1 MSNRRRKW
9 FLRRMVLG
17 LAVAAVA
24 APVAQAKIDEG
35 QSSQP
40 SSGGLLAH
48 DDKVIVGVPTA
59 VLAGD
64 DKVIVDVPT
73 AVLARDDKV
82 IVTSPAP
89 VLARDDKVIVDVP
102 TAVLARD
109 DKVIV
114 TSPAPVLARDDKVIV
129 ESPTSVPAFGVDYN
143 QFGYRHALPQD
154 YGITPTQ
161 VASRPDGFDWS
172 DAGLGAGLALAL
184 MLLAAGAAAG
194 TRRLGRPASA

>member
-48 DDKVIVGVPTA
+48 DDKVIVGLPTS
-59 VLAGD
+59 VLAG
-64 DKVIVDVPT
+64 
-73 AVLARDDKV
+73 
-82 IVTSPAP
+82 
-89 VLARDDKVIVDVP
+89 DDKVIVDVP

>member
-40 SSGGLLAH
+40 SSGGPLAH
-48 DDKVIVGVPTA
+48 DDKVIVGLPTS

-64 DKVIVDVPT
+64 DKVIVTSPA
-73 AVLARDDKV
+73 AVLAG
-82 IVTSPAP
+82 
-89 VLARDDKVIVDVP
+89 DDKVIVDVP

-172 DAGLGAGLALAL
+172 DAGLGAGLAFAL
-184 MLLAAGAAAG
+184 VLLAAGAAAG
-194 TRRLGRPASA
+194 TRHIGRTASA